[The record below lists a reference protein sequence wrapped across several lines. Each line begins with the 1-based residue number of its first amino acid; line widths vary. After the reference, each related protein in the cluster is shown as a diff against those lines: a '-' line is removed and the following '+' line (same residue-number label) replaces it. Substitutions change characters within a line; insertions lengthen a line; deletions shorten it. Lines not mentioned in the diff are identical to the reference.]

1 MTLKSISLLFL
12 ACWLGAA
19 VFFSGVVAPAAFS
32 VLRAYQIPNT
42 NEIAGAIVNRSLSV
56 INVSGFVIGL
66 LCIVFTLLGR
76 LRYERWA
83 FLVQTGALLI
93 VTALCAVGHWIIAA
107 RMRAI
112 RAALSL
118 PIDQIAFDDP
128 SRIAFAALHRYS
140 VLALA
145 IAMIAAMVASLLL
158 ARTGTT
164 NQL

>member
-1 MTLKSISLLFL
+1 MTLRSIALLFL

-42 NEIAGAIVNRSLSV
+42 NEIAGAIVNRSLSI
-56 INVSGFVIGL
+56 INVSGVVIGL
-66 LCIVFTLLGR
+66 VCLVFTSLGR

-83 FLVQTGALLI
+83 FFVQTAALVI
-93 VTALCAVGHWIIAA
+93 VTVLCAVGHWIIAA

-118 PIDQIAFDDP
+118 PIDQIAIDDP
-128 SRIAFAALHRYS
+128 SRVAFAALHRYS
-140 VLALA
+140 VLTLA
-145 IAMIAAMVASLLL
+145 VAMIAAMIAGLLL
-158 ARTGTT
+158 TRSGTT
-164 NQL
+164 NQI